1 MHVLMLSWEYPPR
14 VVGGIARHV
23 RDLAQSLGAQGV
35 KVTVVTPAAEGA
47 PRQEEHGFLCVRRV
61 PSGHPRSLDFIG
73 RVMQL
78 NFDLLQEALAL
89 VAGGE
94 RFSLVH
100 AHDWVT
106 AYAAR
111 AVKHGLGIPLFATI
125 HATEWGRNN
134 GLHNDL
140 QRHISDVE
148 WWLCYE
154 AWRVICCSR
163 YMQEELGRI
172 FQLPQDKIRHIPN
185 GVYPEEFTA
194 PPVPGGFRER
204 YAAPDERIIFH
215 VGRLVREKGVDVLLE
230 AFARLLSCFPL
241 AKLVVAGRGPHEAA
255 LHEHARR
262 LGIYHRVYFTG
273 YIDDATRNLLY
284 HLADAVVFP
293 SLYEPF
299 GIVALEAM
307 AAGAPLLVADT
318 GGLGEI
324 VVHGRNGLKA
334 RTGDPVSLA
343 ENLLWMLEHPD
354 RMAGMRRQA
363 REDVCL
369 FYDWEKIAARTMEAY
384 EEVLAEQARM
394 RPEGVSTLP
403 SPSVATEET
412 WPDRYRQVIG

>member
-1 MHVLMLSWEYPPR
+1 MLSWEYPPR

-23 RDLAQSLGAQGV
+23 RDLAHGLVAQGV

-47 PRQEEHGFLCVRRV
+47 PSYEKEGLLSVCRV
-61 PSGHPRSLDFIG
+61 PSGHPRAMDFTG

-78 NFDLLQEALAL
+78 NFDFLQETLAL
-89 VAGGE
+89 VYSGE
-94 RFSLVH
+94 RFDLVH

-111 AVKHGLGIPLFATI
+111 AIKHGLGLPLFATI

-140 QRHISDVE
+140 QRHISDLE

-154 AWRVICCSR
+154 AWRVICCSHHMR
-163 YMQEELGRI
+163 GELVHV
-172 FQLPQDKIRHIPN
+172 FQLPADKIRLIPN
-185 GVYPEEFTA
+185 GVYPAEFVT
-194 PPVPGGFRER
+194 PPVPAGFRER
-204 YAAPDERIIFH
+204 YAAPDERIVFH

-230 AFARLLSCFPL
+230 AFARLLARFPQ
-241 AKLVVAGRGPHEAA
+241 AKLVVAGRGPHEEA

-262 LGIYHRVYFTG
+262 LGIYQRVYFTG
-273 YIDDATRNLLY
+273 YIDDTTRNLLY

-334 RTGDPVSLA
+334 RSGAPVSLA
-343 ENLLWMLEHPD
+343 ENLLWMLENPA
-354 RMAGMRRQA
+354 RTAGMRRQA
-363 REDVCL
+363 REDVRN
-369 FYDWEKIAARTMEAY
+369 FYDWEKIALRTVEAY
-384 EEVLAEQARM
+384 EEVLTEQARI
-394 RPEGVSTLP
+394 RPDGIPARSFSRMDREGG
-403 SPSVATEET
+403 
-412 WPDRYRQVIG
+412 WPDRYREAIG